1 MKLKSTFM
9 THSIDGTKFLVP
21 VGAATF
27 NGVVRSNQSAAFL
40 VELLKEETSEE
51 ALVEAM
57 CAKYDAPRE
66 TIAADVRELLDQ
78 LRALGAIEES

>member
-1 MKLKSTFM
+1 M
-9 THSIDGTKFLVP
+9 
-21 VGAATF
+21 
-27 NGVVRSNQSAAFL
+27 AFL

-66 TIAADVRELLDQ
+66 TVATDVRELLDQ
-78 LRALGAIEES
+78 LRALDAIEES